1 MQTHDDEGALFPIPL
16 FIVFAHLQ
24 LLESGNIIQL
34 RSQLNELRFY
44 GVYHCV
50 HRFIICYVT
59 RSEEE
64 ERRPFLLRLLL
75 CTLLE
80 RMIVLLVVVVS
91 ISSSPAPARR
101 GVAARQMA
109 QKQKC
114 VFGESEFISPA
125 ILLTF

>member
-50 HRFIICYVT
+50 HRFIIYYVT

-64 ERRPFLLRLLL
+64 AAFFVAVVV
-75 CTLLE
+75 TLLE
-80 RMIVLLVVVVS
+80 RMCI
-91 ISSSPAPARR
+91 
-101 GVAARQMA
+101 
-109 QKQKC
+109 
-114 VFGESEFISPA
+114 
-125 ILLTF
+125 